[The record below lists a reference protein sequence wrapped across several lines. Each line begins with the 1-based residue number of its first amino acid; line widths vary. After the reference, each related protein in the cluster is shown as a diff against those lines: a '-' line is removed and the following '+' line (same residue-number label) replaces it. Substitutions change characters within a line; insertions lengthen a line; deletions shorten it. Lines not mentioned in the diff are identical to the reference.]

1 MNILEEMFLGNGLI
15 QWIMDEALFLRAAQ
29 WCEENHFPYEV
40 VFTPAN
46 SGTVEAA
53 KEHEEKIKEKI
64 KKGLCEIKANKQV
77 DLANLFCYVENYP
90 NLFES
95 RNYFMNPKNHKVY
108 DEDDVDDKN
117 KSEYLK
123 LPQIDVHEIEL
134 KFIKSL
140 NSEVANETLSK
151 IDQNDSG
158 EYIDFIHT
166 LFETPIILGKI
177 VKDEWDQF
185 LYNHEKEELSKWCEE
200 NDIPYKVKLD
210 CKEN

>member
-1 MNILEEMFLGNGLI
+1 
-15 QWIMDEALFLRAAQ
+15 
-29 WCEENHFPYEV
+29 
-40 VFTPAN
+40 
-46 SGTVEAA
+46 
-53 KEHEEKIKEKI
+53 
-64 KKGLCEIKANKQV
+64 
-77 DLANLFCYVENYP
+77 
-90 NLFES
+90 
-95 RNYFMNPKNHKVY
+95 MNPKSHKVY

-123 LPQIDVHEIEL
+123 LPKIDVHEIEL

-158 EYIDFIHT
+158 EYIGFIHT
-166 LFETPIILGKI
+166 LFETPKILGKT

-200 NDIPYKVKLD
+200 NDIPYKVKLY
-210 CKEN
+210 CKKINPVKFD